1 MFRCLT
7 QHYKRPRS
15 IFILF
20 IIRLVNGSCSVAP
33 FLLLVGQWRA
43 GGCGRIKTIISF
55 IYDKTCRHFHVYSRA
70 CKCVWVCHMQ
80 ANIMVIVL
88 LILWSTHRGRWS
100 HNNPII
106 CHTAE
111 GIHLQRT
118 DAQHTAHAEAWR
130 RTGNESIN
138 YMCNVCVLCV
148 CVLRVSS
155 IIFFLYFSLG
165 CVVCVETCVCMMFH
179 FFRYFIF
186 FSSPHTF
193 VRAPFMQAIP
203 IDAYTCEAEKKKL
216 YGIIKTN
223 RNDVCTFF
231 SSFTPSVRMD
241 FSATHDKEAKWWY
254 CTT

>member
-1 MFRCLT
+1 
-7 QHYKRPRS
+7 
-15 IFILF
+15 
-20 IIRLVNGSCSVAP
+20 
-33 FLLLVGQWRA
+33 
-43 GGCGRIKTIISF
+43 
-55 IYDKTCRHFHVYSRA
+55 
-70 CKCVWVCHMQ
+70 
-80 ANIMVIVL
+80 MVIVL

-118 DAQHTAHAEAWR
+118 DAQHTPHAEAWR

-223 RNDVCTFF
+223 RNDVWTFF
-231 SSFTPSVRMD
+231 FLSLHPSEWIFRRHTTKRQNDDIVRHNLYMKCVKAHSNALYLLGLLLFRHNIFTWMQ
-241 FSATHDKEAKWWY
+241 HH
-254 CTT
+254 